1 MERQIYEIYT
11 QHTTYI
17 KITRRSGPAHDDPR
31 THHGRGGLSTSRFM
45 VPERAK
51 VHRGLL

>member
-1 MERQIYEIYT
+1 MGMEWEVALGG
-11 QHTTYI
+11 QHCTRRTA
-17 KITRRSGPAHDDPR
+17 RRSGPAHDDPM
-31 THHGRGGLSTSRFM
+31 THHGRGGPSTSRFM